1 MSEVDPLAGGA
12 VPAAS
17 KPSEAGREAPGLGRG
32 LTLAL
37 VCAALVGV
45 AAVLYVMVAAI
56 AKPGSTDGLQ
66 ALATGAMSKLKIA
79 ETPGAPPSTMFVDAT
94 GRPLSLAAFRGK
106 VVVLN
111 LWTTWCAPCRKEM
124 PTLARLQAAYA
135 GKPLAVVAVSL
146 DTAADTETAKA
157 FIAQYS
163 PLAFYQDA
171 KFNFVTDLKPTPA
184 GFPTTI
190 IFDRSGQA
198 RAIMSGEADW
208 ASPEAK
214 AVVDRLSGE

>member
-1 MSEVDPLAGGA
+1 
-12 VPAAS
+12 
-17 KPSEAGREAPGLGRG
+17 
-32 LTLAL
+32 LAL
-37 VCAALVGV
+37 VCVALVGV

-56 AKPGSTDGLQ
+56 AKPGSSDGLQ
-66 ALATGAMSKLKIA
+66 ALATGAMSKLKIVDPA
-79 ETPGAPPSTMFVDAT
+79 SPPPPTPFVDAA

-111 LWTTWCAPCRKEM
+111 LWATWCPPCRQEM

-135 GKPLAVVAVSL
+135 GKPFAVVAVSL
-146 DTAADTETAKA
+146 DTAADTDRAKT
-157 FIAQYS
+157 FLAQYI
-163 PLAFYQDA
+163 PLSFYQDA

-190 IFDRSGQA
+190 IFDRSGQE

-208 ASPEAK
+208 DSPEAR
-214 AVVDRLSGE
+214 AVVDRLLAQ

>member
-12 VPAAS
+12 APTAS
-17 KPSEAGREAPGLGRG
+17 AFAEAKREAPGLGRG

-37 VCAALVGV
+37 VCSALVGV
-45 AAVLYVMVAAI
+45 AAVLYVMVAAV
-56 AKPGSTDGLQ
+56 AKPGATDGLQ
-66 ALATGAMSKLKIA
+66 ALATGAMSKLKIVD
-79 ETPGAPPSTMFVDAT
+79 TPSVLPATPFVDAA
-94 GRPLSLAAFRGK
+94 GQPLSLATFRGK

-111 LWTTWCAPCRKEM
+111 LWATWCPPCRKEM
-124 PTLARLQAAYA
+124 PTLARLQGAYA
-135 GKPLAVVAVSL
+135 GKPVAVVAVSL
-146 DTAADTETAKA
+146 DTPAETDAAKT
-157 FIAQYS
+157 FLAQYP

-190 IFDRSGQA
+190 IFDRSGQE

-208 ASPEAK
+208 ASPEAR
-214 AVVDRLSGE
+214 AVVDRLSAQ

>member
-1 MSEVDPLAGGA
+1 
-12 VPAAS
+12 
-17 KPSEAGREAPGLGRG
+17 
-32 LTLAL
+32 
-37 VCAALVGV
+37 
-45 AAVLYVMVAAI
+45 
-56 AKPGSTDGLQ
+56 
-66 ALATGAMSKLKIA
+66 
-79 ETPGAPPSTMFVDAT
+79 
-94 GRPLSLAAFRGK
+94 LAAFRGK

-111 LWTTWCAPCRKEM
+111 LWATWCPPCRKEM

-146 DTAADTETAKA
+146 DTATETQAAKT
-157 FIAQYS
+157 FISQYP

-190 IFDRSGQA
+190 IFDRSGQE

-208 ASPEAK
+208 ASPEAR
-214 AVVDRLSGE
+214 AVVDRLAGE

>member
-1 MSEVDPLAGGA
+1 MSEVDPLAEGA
-12 VPAAS
+12 SLTTSAS
-17 KPSEAGREAPGLGRG
+17 ASAGPEAPGLGRG

-56 AKPGSTDGLQ
+56 AKPGSSDGLQ
-66 ALATGAMSKLKIA
+66 ALATGAMSKLKIVD
-79 ETPGAPPSTMFVDAT
+79 PPSALPSTAFVDAT
-94 GRPLSLAAFRGK
+94 GKPLSLAAFRGK

-111 LWTTWCAPCRKEM
+111 LWATWCPPCRKEM

-135 GKPLAVVAVSL
+135 GKPVAVVAVSL
-146 DTAADTETAKA
+146 DTAVDTDVAKT
-157 FIAQYS
+157 FLAQYP

-190 IFDRSGQA
+190 IFDRSGQE
-198 RAIMSGEADW
+198 RAIVSGEANW

>member
-1 MSEVDPLAGGA
+1 MNEIDPLAAGA
-12 VPAAS
+12 APTTLIPADA
-17 KPSEAGREAPGLGRG
+17 KPEAPRLGRG

-45 AAVLYVMVAAI
+45 AAVLYVIVVAV
-56 AKPGSTDGLQ
+56 AKPSSTDPLQ
-66 ALATGAMSKLKIA
+66 ALATGAMSKLKIVDPPA
-79 ETPGAPPSTMFVDAT
+79 APPVTLFVDAA
-94 GRPLSLAAFRGK
+94 GRPLNLSAFRGK

-111 LWTTWCAPCRKEM
+111 LWATWCPPCRKEM

-135 GKPLAVVAVSL
+135 GKPVAIVAVSL
-146 DTAADTETAKA
+146 DTAAETDAAKA
-157 FIAQYS
+157 FLAQYP

-184 GFPTTI
+184 GFPTTLL
-190 IFDRSGQA
+190 FDRSGQE
-198 RAIMSGEADW
+198 RASVSGEADW

>member
-12 VPAAS
+12 TPNAPTPAS
-17 KPSEAGREAPGLGRG
+17 AGREAPGLGRG

-56 AKPGSTDGLQ
+56 AKPGSADSLQ
-66 ALATGAMSKLKIA
+66 ALATGAMSKLKIVD
-79 ETPGAPPSTMFVDAT
+79 PPSAPPSTPFVDAT
-94 GRPLSLAAFRGK
+94 GKPLSLAAFRGK

-111 LWTTWCAPCRKEM
+111 LWATWCPPCRKEM
-124 PTLARLQAAYA
+124 PTLARLQGAYA
-135 GKPLAVVAVSL
+135 GKSLAVVAVSL
-146 DTAADTETAKA
+146 DTAAETDAAKT
-157 FIAQYS
+157 FLAQYP

-190 IFDRSGQA
+190 IFDRSGQE

-214 AVVDRLSGE
+214 AVVSRLSAE

>member
-12 VPAAS
+12 APNAPTPA
-17 KPSEAGREAPGLGRG
+17 KAGREAPGLGRG

-45 AAVLYVMVAAI
+45 AAILYVIVAAV
-56 AKPGSTDGLQ
+56 AKPASTDGLQ
-66 ALATGAMSKLKIA
+66 ALATGAMSKLKIVDPA
-79 ETPGAPPSTMFVDAT
+79 SPPPPTPFVDAA

-111 LWTTWCAPCRKEM
+111 LWATWCPPCRQEM
-124 PTLARLQAAYA
+124 PTLAQLQAAYA

-146 DTAADTETAKA
+146 DTAPDSDRAKT
-157 FIAQYS
+157 FLAQYP

-190 IFDRSGQA
+190 IFDRSGQE
-198 RAIMSGEADW
+198 RAIMSGKADW

-214 AVVDRLSGE
+214 AVVDRLSVE

>member
-12 VPAAS
+12 AS
-17 KPSEAGREAPGLGRG
+17 KASAPLSVGREAPGLGRG

-56 AKPGSTDGLQ
+56 AKPGSADGLQ
-66 ALATGAMSKLKIA
+66 ALASGAMSKLKIV
-79 ETPGAPPSTMFVDAT
+79 ETPNPPPSTAFVDAT

-111 LWTTWCAPCRKEM
+111 LWATWCPPCRKEM

-146 DTAADTETAKA
+146 DTAAETDAAKT
-157 FIAQYS
+157 FIAQYP
-163 PLAFYQDA
+163 PLAFYHDA

-190 IFDRSGQA
+190 IFDRSGQE

-208 ASPEAK
+208 ASPEAR
-214 AVVDRLSGE
+214 AVIDRLSEQ